1 VGLVCPGTRYSP
13 VGPASESLETSKGQ
27 QEVVLHGIQKLVHP
41 IVIQASPFSKRNEV
55 TFS

>member
-1 VGLVCPGTRYSP
+1 LVCPGTRYSP

-55 TFS
+55 TFAS